1 MIVYTYSPEQVSVV
15 DVKSGSPGALSIGKA
30 AGATGFDSIDEGS
43 AVKRSSET
51 LLRNAPQKSIAWPR
65 RHRAISAATR
75 AYGGKCQSPR
85 PSSPRKLFGEKVG
98 SAAGIDGLMPSE
110 SLE

>member
-51 LLRNAPQKSIAWPR
+51 LLRNAPQKRSSEE
-65 RHRAISAATR
+65 HRVA
-75 AYGGKCQSPR
+75 SP
-85 PSSPRKLFGEKVG
+85 
-98 SAAGIDGLMPSE
+98 A
-110 SLE
+110 